1 MRKLATL
8 TLMLLLAASL
18 TWAQQSTTPSN
29 PDTSATQSQTPSQPS
44 TPDTSATQSQT
55 PSQPSSPTGAS
66 SEETVQGC
74 LSGSSGNYTLTDDK
88 GTTYQ
93 LKGDDSMLQPH
104 VGHQVAVAGKMKGSE
119 SSGGAETGAASPSS
133 STSGGQVIRVTSV
146 QMIAS
151 TCSSTPK

>member
-8 TLMLLLAASL
+8 TFMLLLAASL
-18 TWAQQSTTPSN
+18 TWAQQSTT
-29 PDTSATQSQTPSQPS
+29 PS

-66 SEETVQGC
+66 SEGTVQGC
-74 LSGSSGNYTLTDDK
+74 LSGSSGNYTLTDQN

-104 VGHQVAVAGKMKGSE
+104 VGHEVAVAGKTKTSE
-119 SSGGAETGAASPSS
+119 SSSGSSETGAASSS
-133 STSGGQVIRVTSV
+133 SASAGSGQVIRVTSV
-146 QMIAS
+146 QMISS
-151 TCSSTPK
+151 TCSATPK